1 MPNEENKETFAFQ
14 AEINQLMS
22 LIINTF
28 YSNKDIYLRE
38 LVSNASD
45 ALDKIRYLSLTDKSI
60 LDSEPELFIKLIPDK
75 ENNTLTIEDSGI
87 GMTKTDLVNNL
98 GTVAKSGTKSFIE
111 SLESGA
117 DVSCIGQFGCGFY
130 SGFLVSDSIS
140 VYSKHNDDKE
150 YCWTSNAGGTF
161 TIEET
166 NTGLLRGTKIVLSL
180 KDDQKDYLE
189 EEKIRELIKTHSQF
203 VGYPIKLLVTKTTE
217 KEVPESDDEEDV
229 ENDENDE
236 NDSDC
241 PKIEEIT
248 EENNEEGNKQ
258 KMKKVTET
266 TNEYQELNKD
276 KPLWLRKQDEV
287 SKEEYVSFYKH
298 ISNDYDDYLGVKHFS
313 IEGQIEFKS
322 LLFIPKHSPFEMFE
336 PSKKINNIKLYV
348 RRIFI
353 TDDSKELCPEWL
365 NFVKGVIDSEDLPL
379 NISREIIQKS
389 QILKVIKKNIIKK
402 SIELIQELSEN
413 EEDYKV
419 FYDNFSKNLKLGLH
433 EDSSNKEKLSKL
445 LRYESTKSGDDKTS
459 LTDYV
464 KNMPEQQ
471 KEIYVITGESRKA
484 VENSPQLEELKRRNY
499 EVLFMIEPI
508 DEYILTQF
516 KEFDDKK
523 IINVSRTGLDLLNE
537 EEKEEEEELKTKFG
551 DLCKNIKECLG
562 NKIDKVEVS
571 SRLNESPCILVS
583 SEHGHT
589 ANMTRIMKAQ
599 ALGSKNNMSNV
610 SKPIMEINPK
620 HNIIKSLNDRF
631 IKDKTDKTVKDIL
644 NLIFESASL
653 SSGFAL
659 EDPILFTKRINRMVA
674 LGLDCES
681 NDDLTDEN
689 SDNIKEDKEDKE
701 DEEDKEDKEDKS
713 GMEEVD

>member
-1 MPNEENKETFAFQ
+1 MTTEDKKETFAFQ

-28 YSNKDIYLRE
+28 YSNKDIFLRE

-45 ALDKIRYLSLTDKSI
+45 ALDKIRYASLTDKSV
-60 LDSEPELFIKLIPDK
+60 LDSEPEFFIKLIPDK

-87 GMTKTDLVNNL
+87 GMTKNDLVNNL

-111 SLESGA
+111 SLEAGA

-130 SGFLVSDSIS
+130 SGFLVADSVS

-161 TIEET
+161 TVEET
-166 NTGLLRGTKIVLSL
+166 STGLKRGTKLVLSL

-189 EEKIRELIKTHSQF
+189 EHKIRELIKTHSQF
-203 VGYPIKLLVTKTTE
+203 VGYPVKLLVTKTTE
-217 KEVPESDDEEDV
+217 KEVPVSDDEE
-229 ENDENDE
+229 EEDEND
-236 NDSDC
+236 NDDA
-241 PKIEEIT
+241 PKIEEVT
-248 EENNEEGNKQ
+248 EEDENKKP

-266 TNEYQELNKD
+266 TSELEELNKD

-298 ISNDYDDYLGVKHFS
+298 ISNDYDEHLAVKHFS

-322 LLFIPKHSPFEMFE
+322 LLFIPKHAPYEMFE
-336 PSKKINNIKLYV
+336 PNKKCNNIKLYV
-348 RRIFI
+348 RRVFI
-353 TDDSKELCPEWL
+353 TDESKELCPEWL
-365 NFVKGVIDSEDLPL
+365 NFIKGVVDSEDLPL
-379 NISREIIQKS
+379 NISREMIQRS
-389 QILKVIKKNIIKK
+389 QILKVMRKNIIKK
-402 SIELIQELSEN
+402 SLELIEELSEN

-433 EDSSNKEKLSKL
+433 EDSNNKEKLSKL
-445 LRYESTKSGDDKTS
+445 LRFESTKSGDEKTS

-464 KNMPEQQ
+464 KRMSENQ
-471 KEIYVITGESRKA
+471 KQIYVITGESKKA

-499 EVLFMIEPI
+499 EVLFMVEPI
-508 DEYILTQF
+508 DEYVLNQF
-516 KEFDDKK
+516 KEFDEKR
-523 IINVSRTGLDLLNE
+523 IVNVSRTGLDLLNE
-537 EEKEEEEELKTKFG
+537 EEKEEEKELKTKFE

-562 NKIDKVEVS
+562 DKIDKVEVS
-571 SRLNESPCILVS
+571 SRLNESPCTLVS

-589 ANMTRIMKAQ
+589 ANMTRIMRAQ
-599 ALGSKNNMSNV
+599 ALGNKNSMMGL

-620 HNIIKSLNDRF
+620 HNIIESLNERF
-631 IKDKTDKTVKDIL
+631 NKDKNDKTVKDIL
-644 NLIFESASL
+644 NLMFESACL
-653 SSGFAL
+653 SSGFVL
-659 EDPILFTKRINRMVA
+659 EDPVLFTKRINRMVA

-681 NDDLTDEN
+681 NDDLTETEDSN
-689 SDNIKEDKEDKE
+689 QVKEEELNE
-701 DEEDKEDKEDKS
+701 DESK
-713 GMEEVD
+713 MEEVD